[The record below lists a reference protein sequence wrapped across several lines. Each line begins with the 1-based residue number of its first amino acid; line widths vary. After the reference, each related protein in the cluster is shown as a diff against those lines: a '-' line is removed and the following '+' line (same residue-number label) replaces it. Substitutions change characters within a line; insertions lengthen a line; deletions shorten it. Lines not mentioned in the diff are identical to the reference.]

1 MAKDIY
7 YINDGIFSVYYIST
21 FSENGEIFNC
31 VKQYIVKR
39 KQEMF
44 DPTNHRLAKKI
55 MEGTH
60 TSYLRHYEKMIRN
73 YDEQIWN
80 EQKYDIIL
88 DALYLKFTQNSIM
101 RNLLLQTGNKMI
113 ADNYTLDEN
122 LLGKALVQTRHN
134 MMRIMPYP
142 VRF

>member
-1 MAKDIY
+1 
-7 YINDGIFSVYYIST
+7 
-21 FSENGEIFNC
+21 
-31 VKQYIVKR
+31 
-39 KQEMF
+39 
-44 DPTNHRLAKKI
+44 
-55 MEGTH
+55 
-60 TSYLRHYEKMIRN
+60 MIRN